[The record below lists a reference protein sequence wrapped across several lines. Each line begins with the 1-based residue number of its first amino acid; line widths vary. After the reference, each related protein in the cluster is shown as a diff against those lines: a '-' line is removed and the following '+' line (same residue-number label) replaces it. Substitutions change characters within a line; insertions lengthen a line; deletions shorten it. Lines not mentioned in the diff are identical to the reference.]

1 MPLYEYECQAC
12 GAFTA
17 NRPMAQY
24 QEPQACPE
32 CSQPAP
38 RALISAPAF
47 AAMPGTTRKAH
58 AINEKAAHAPKSSKE
73 HVHSSACGCSGKIGK
88 SATVQAKDGSKA
100 FPNKRPWMISH

>member
-1 MPLYEYECQAC
+1 MPTYEYECSDC
-12 GAFTA
+12 GSFTA
-17 NRPMAQY
+17 NQPMAQY

-32 CSQPAP
+32 CSQLAP

-47 AAMPGTTRKAH
+47 AAMPGGTRKAH

-73 HVHSSACGCSGKIGK
+73 HVHSSGCGCGGKIGK